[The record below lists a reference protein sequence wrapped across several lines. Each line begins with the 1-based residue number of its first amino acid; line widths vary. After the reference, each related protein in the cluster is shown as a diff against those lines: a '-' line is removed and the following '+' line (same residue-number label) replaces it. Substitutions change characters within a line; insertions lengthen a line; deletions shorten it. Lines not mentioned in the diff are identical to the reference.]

1 LYASLALIAG
11 AAWQAAAGAPYV
23 PASDAQVLERLPL
36 RPTDPVQIELR
47 ALRER
52 LSRDPNNLA
61 LATRLARRYI
71 ELGRTSGDPRYAG
84 YAQAALSPWWSAPSP
99 PAEVLLLRATLR
111 QRTHEFRAALD
122 DLDLLLQSD
131 PAHAQARLTRA
142 TVLTVQGEFAAAHR
156 ECALLSRL
164 TRGPAVLMC
173 AASVESLTG
182 RLDRSYALLGEHLRR
197 EPASDPQV
205 QAWLLTS
212 LAEMAER
219 AGRPAEAES
228 HFRAALRLDPDDQY
242 LRSAYAD
249 FLLDERR
256 PGEVLSLLT
265 DSRSIDAHLLRYAIA
280 AKEENAAGLA
290 VLVDQLG
297 SRFAA
302 SRMRGDSAHQREEAR
317 FTLVLLND
325 PGRALA
331 LANANWVVQKE
342 PPDLRILLEAALA
355 ARDAA

>member
-1 LYASLALIAG
+1 
-11 AAWQAAAGAPYV
+11 
-23 PASDAQVLERLPL
+23 
-36 RPTDPVQIELR
+36 
-47 ALRER
+47 
-52 LSRDPNNLA
+52 
-61 LATRLARRYI
+61 
-71 ELGRTSGDPRYAG
+71 
-84 YAQAALSPWWSAPSP
+84 
-99 PAEVLLLRATLR
+99 
-111 QRTHEFRAALD
+111 
-122 DLDLLLQSD
+122 
-131 PAHAQARLTRA
+131 
-142 TVLTVQGEFAAAHR
+142 
-156 ECALLSRL
+156 
-164 TRGPAVLMC
+164 
-173 AASVESLTG
+173 
-182 RLDRSYALLGEHLRR
+182 
-197 EPASDPQV
+197 
-205 QAWLLTS
+205 
-212 LAEMAER
+212 MAER

-331 LANANWVVQKE
+331 LANANWAVQKE

-355 ARDAA
+355 ARDAASVARVRQWLAETHMEDVRIDRRLAAAPG